1 MKNKKTGFSLVEIM
15 VVIGIIIIFSLVSL
29 PLIAQYQK
37 TTKLKNEAQVL
48 VTNLRLAQ
56 QLAVTEQVI
65 YQLKLYPATKS
76 YKIVNSASGAII
88 KTVNLNAEV
97 SISSVSGF
105 TSNTIQFTATG
116 SAVQTGS
123 ITLSNTNNEQQILQI
138 KPSGYVQ
145 LN

>member
-1 MKNKKTGFSLVEIM
+1 M
-15 VVIGIIIIFSLVSL
+15 VVIGIIVLFSLVSL

-37 TTKLKNEAQVL
+37 TSKLKNEAQVL

-65 YQLKLYPATKS
+65 YQLKLFPGTKS
-76 YKIVNSASGAII
+76 YQIINSSSNAVI
-88 KTVNLNAEV
+88 KTVNLDNEV
-97 SISSVSGF
+97 SISNISGL
-105 TSNTIQFTATG
+105 TSDAVQYTATG
-116 SAVQTGS
+116 SAIETGVIILINS
-123 ITLSNTNNEQQILQI
+123 KNEQQILQI